1 MKGFVRLIALALAGC
16 SASGDSSASDK
27 AAGPNT
33 QSVGT
38 DPIDYE
44 KTIHLDAEA
53 LAETGMAEAYEE
65 LQRQSGDLGVQ
76 WAPMREMWDG
86 QEDGYDGGENYRV
99 EVNGKVYPVFGSA
112 PTADAWAL
120 ATATFFDVVNS
131 QLSDSPYKF
140 YALMGG
146 NDLHAVRLTRE
157 EFEQAQRYHKRP
169 YDRPYVPNRTPP
181 NYGFP
186 Q

>member
-1 MKGFVRLIALALAGC
+1 MKRFGRLIALALAGC
-16 SASGDSSASDK
+16 SASGDSSASDN

-44 KTIHLDAEA
+44 ETIHLDAEA

-86 QEDGYDGGENYRV
+86 QEEGYDGGENYRV
-99 EVNGKVYPVFGSA
+99 EVG
-112 PTADAWAL
+112 
-120 ATATFFDVVNS
+120 
-131 QLSDSPYKF
+131 
-140 YALMGG
+140 
-146 NDLHAVRLTRE
+146 
-157 EFEQAQRYHKRP
+157 
-169 YDRPYVPNRTPP
+169 
-181 NYGFP
+181 
-186 Q
+186 